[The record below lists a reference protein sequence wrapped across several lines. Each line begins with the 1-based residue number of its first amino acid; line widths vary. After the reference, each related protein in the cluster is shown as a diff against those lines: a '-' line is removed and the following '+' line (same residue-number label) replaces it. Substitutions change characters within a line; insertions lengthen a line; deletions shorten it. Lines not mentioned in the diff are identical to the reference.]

1 MEEFSK
7 RFPDQSTYS
16 DEVFNEVYAN
26 INAYVWRLSVEDVE
40 SVIWKQRKDEDRYLV
55 IDTFSTSISKTN
67 FIKTYYIIT
76 SNFFPPGVGEVVAPN
91 GVVGPFGQLC
101 FVMVI

>member
-1 MEEFSK
+1 MCIHQKDQSYCFIGCSGDGGIFK

-40 SVIWKQRKDEDRYLV
+40 SVI
-55 IDTFSTSISKTN
+55 
-67 FIKTYYIIT
+67 
-76 SNFFPPGVGEVVAPN
+76 
-91 GVVGPFGQLC
+91 
-101 FVMVI
+101 